1 MPARF
6 LIDVN
11 LPRDF
16 AFWNSPEFIHQS
28 DIDPVRTDR
37 EIWLDARTRGVVIVT
52 KDADFSQRV
61 LVQGPPPAVI
71 YVRLGNM
78 RLRELRSRLAVAWPK
93 AAQLS
98 ETHCLVQVFHDRIE
112 AVR

>member
-16 AFWNSPEFIHQS
+16 AFWHGPYFVHQS
-28 DIDPVRTDR
+28 DIEPTRSDR
-37 EIWLDARTRGVVIVT
+37 EIWLHAKRDGLVIVT

-61 LVQGPPPAVI
+61 LVHGPPPAVI
-71 YVRLGNM
+71 HVRLGNL
-78 RLRELRSRLAVAWPK
+78 RLRELRARLTTAWPE
-93 AAQLS
+93 AARLS
-98 ETHCLVQVFHDRIE
+98 ESHCLVQIFHDRLE
-112 AVR
+112 AIR

>member
-11 LPRDF
+11 LPRDL
-16 AFWNSPEFIHQS
+16 AFWNGPEFVHQS

-37 EIWLDARTRGVVIVT
+37 EIWLDARAKGLVIVT

-61 LVQGPPPAVI
+61 LVQGPPPSVI
-71 YVRLGNM
+71 HVRLGNV
-78 RLRELRSRLAVAWPK
+78 RLRELRTRLAVAWPK
-93 AAQLS
+93 AARLS

>member
-11 LPRDF
+11 LPRDL
-16 AFWNSPEFIHQS
+16 AFWNGPDFVHRS

-37 EIWLDARTRGVVIVT
+37 EIWLDAKANGLVIVT
-52 KDADFSQRV
+52 KDADFSQRA
-61 LVQGPPPAVI
+61 LVEGPPPPVI
-71 YVRLGNM
+71 HVRLGNM
-78 RLRELRSRLAVAWPK
+78 RLRELRARLLVAWPE
-93 AAQLS
+93 AARLS
-98 ETHCLVQVFHDRIE
+98 ETHCLVQVFQDRIE

>member
-1 MPARF
+1 
-6 LIDVN
+6 
-11 LPRDF
+11 
-16 AFWNSPEFIHQS
+16 
-28 DIDPVRTDR
+28 
-37 EIWLDARTRGVVIVT
+37 
-52 KDADFSQRV
+52 

-71 YVRLGNM
+71 HVRLGNM

>member
-16 AFWNSPEFIHQS
+16 AFWNGTEFIHQS
-28 DIDPVRTDR
+28 DLNPTAKDR
-37 EIWLDARTRGVVIVT
+37 EIWLNAKENGYVVVT

-71 YVRLGNM
+71 HVRLGNL
-78 RLRELRSRLAVAWPK
+78 RLRDLRTRLAVAWPE
-93 AAQLS
+93 AARLS
-98 ETHCLVQVFHDRIE
+98 ETHCLVQVFPDRIE
-112 AVR
+112 AIR